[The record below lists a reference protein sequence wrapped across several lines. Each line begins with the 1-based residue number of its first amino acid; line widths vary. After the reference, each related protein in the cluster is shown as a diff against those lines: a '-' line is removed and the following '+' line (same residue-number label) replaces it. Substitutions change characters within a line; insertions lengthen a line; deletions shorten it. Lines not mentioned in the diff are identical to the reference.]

1 MKKINTHNLP
11 ENLRKMQDSA
21 IKQAKDFK
29 SKSTNKEKSKN
40 NSENELNYLNHKT
53 SFLNSILK
61 DKENALIIILIV
73 LLMDDE
79 KNFTLI
85 LVLISLLI

>member
-11 ENLRKMQDSA
+11 ENLRKMQDNA

-29 SKSTNKEKSKN
+29 SKSTNEKTKKEADKIQNYNLKN
-40 NSENELNYLNHKT
+40 
-53 SFLNSILK
+53 SFLSSIFK
-61 DKENALIIILIV
+61 DKDNALIIILIV